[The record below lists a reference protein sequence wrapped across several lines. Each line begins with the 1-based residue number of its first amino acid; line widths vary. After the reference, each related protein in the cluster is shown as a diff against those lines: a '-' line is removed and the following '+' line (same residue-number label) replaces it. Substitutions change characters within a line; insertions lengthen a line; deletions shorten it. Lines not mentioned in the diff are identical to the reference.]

1 MVPDVN
7 SLLINGNVVINAA
20 NYNDYAPTKS
30 GGGATGTWAINITGS
45 AGSAGSVAWN
55 NVSGKPNVVLN
66 DGGTY
71 GINISGTASNSTA
84 SASISNLGTVTAES
98 DGTAEPSS
106 RLTLRSVYSNGY
118 PTSYGNALTLGGSGG
133 GELLIGWSGTTGA
146 HADNYVR
153 SRRDT
158 GNIWSSWAKLITD
171 VNYNSYAP
179 SLTGTGASGTWP
191 ISINGNAAT
200 VTTVT
205 SGQITGGLGYTPI
218 SQNGGTV
225 NGYLDFLDNN
235 LIRPTIKDYSLAHN
249 ALGSVSGGTTVN
261 LELGNYA
268 SATAVGA
275 ITWTFANPP
284 TGARTGSLIL
294 ELTNG
299 GAYTQ
304 YWPAAVRWPAGT
316 APSLAAAGVD
326 VLVFITDDAGT
337 NWRGAISMG
346 DSR

>member
-1 MVPDVN
+1 M
-7 SLLINGNVVINAA
+7 
-20 NYNDYAPTKS
+20 
-30 GGGATGTWAINITGS
+30 
-45 AGSAGSVAWN
+45 
-55 NVSGKPNVVLN
+55 
-66 DGGTY
+66 
-71 GINISGTASNSTA
+71 
-84 SASISNLGTVTAES
+84 
-98 DGTAEPSS
+98 
-106 RLTLRSVYSNGY
+106 
-118 PTSYGNALTLGGSGG
+118 
-133 GELLIGWSGTTGA
+133 
-146 HADNYVR
+146 
-153 SRRDT
+153 
-158 GNIWSSWAKLITD
+158 
-171 VNYNSYAP
+171 
-179 SLTGTGASGTWP
+179 
-191 ISINGNAAT
+191 
-200 VTTVT
+200 
-205 SGQITGGLGYTPI
+205 
-218 SQNGGTV
+218 
-225 NGYLDFLDNN
+225 
-235 LIRPTIKDYSLAHN
+235 
-249 ALGSVSGGTTVN
+249 SGGTTVN